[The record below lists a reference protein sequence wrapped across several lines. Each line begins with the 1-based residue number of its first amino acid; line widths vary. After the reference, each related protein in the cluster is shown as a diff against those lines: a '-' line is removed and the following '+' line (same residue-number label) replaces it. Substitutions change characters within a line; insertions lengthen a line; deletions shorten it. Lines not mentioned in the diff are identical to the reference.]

1 MGIVIAVVI
10 TFFLTVLWQMWASRA
25 NKLPL
30 RAVINALT
38 NELDMMAEKLG
49 YANITDYWKATNGDK
64 YAKDASKNVKNA
76 LKSLE

>member
-1 MGIVIAVVI
+1 MGIVSAVVI

-38 NELDMMAEKLG
+38 NELDMMAEK
-49 YANITDYWKATNGDK
+49 IRVRK
-64 YAKDASKNVKNA
+64 YHR
-76 LKSLE
+76 LLERNKRG